1 VKKQIFTLALSGFLG
16 IGIVMAAPAPQDQS
30 DSPHAH
36 PGMGGRQMD
45 PDREVQRL
53 GKRLNLTDDQ
63 KNQIKP
69 ILADRQQQ
77 MRSLMQDSSLQPND
91 RHEKMR
97 SIMEDTNNKVKAV
110 LNDAQKAKFDQM
122 QQQMRERMQQRRQAH
137 QQNGESGGSANQ

>member
-1 VKKQIFTLALSGFLG
+1 MKKQIFTLALSGFLG
-16 IGIVMAAPAPQDQS
+16 IGIAIAAPVPQDQS
-30 DSPHAH
+30 DSSHAH
-36 PGMGGRQMD
+36 GGMGGRQMD
-45 PDREVQRL
+45 PDRELQRL
-53 GKRLNLTDDQ
+53 SKRLNLTDDQ

-97 SIMEDTNNKVKAV
+97 SIMEDTSNKVKAV
-110 LNDAQKAKFDQM
+110 LNDDQKAKFDQM

-137 QQNGESGGSANQ
+137 QQNRESGGAANQ

>member
-1 VKKQIFTLALSGFLG
+1 MKKQIFTLALSGFLG
-16 IGIVMAAPAPQDQS
+16 IGVAMAAPAPQDQS

-36 PGMGGRQMD
+36 RGMGGRQMD

-53 GKRLNLTDDQ
+53 SKRLNLTDDQ

-77 MRSLMQDSSLQPND
+77 MRNLMQDSSLQPND

-110 LNDAQKAKFDQM
+110 LNDDQKAKFDQM
-122 QQQMRERMQQRRQAH
+122 QQQMHERMQQRRQEH
-137 QQNGESGGSANQ
+137 QQSGGSGGGANQ